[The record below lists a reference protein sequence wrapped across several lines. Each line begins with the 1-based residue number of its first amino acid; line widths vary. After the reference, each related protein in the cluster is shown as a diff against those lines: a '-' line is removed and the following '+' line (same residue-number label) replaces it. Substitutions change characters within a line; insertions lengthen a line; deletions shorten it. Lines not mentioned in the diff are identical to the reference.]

1 MTLTEISLKKPVF
14 SWMLMVAFIFFG
26 SIAFRGMGVSELP
39 DVDFPVVNIGVT
51 WEGAAAEVMELD
63 VVDVIES
70 AMISL
75 EGVKSLSSRANRGS
89 ANITVEFELDQNID
103 VALQEVQTKLAQF
116 QRQLPND
123 VDPPIVSKVNPEDRP
138 IMWLSITSKDAPK
151 RELMTYV
158 RDNIRDRF
166 IAVSGVSD
174 IILGGFVDPNVRV
187 WLSDEK
193 LKKYDLTAIDIMSAI
208 NREHSELPGGLFETP
223 KEEFSVRM
231 LGEAPNVED
240 FKKIIINSRG
250 GRPVYTQ
257 ITLNDVARVEDGLAD
272 VRRISRVQGQSSI
285 GLGIRKIR
293 GSNSV
298 EVAQQVKKRMEEVR
312 EILPE
317 GYDIGVNYD
326 GTIFIEDSIR
336 ELYRTLV
343 LSALLTSLVCW
354 LFLGS
359 FGATINIMLSIP
371 TAIIG
376 SFIALQFFGFTLNT
390 FTLLALTLAVGLVV
404 DDNIM
409 ILENI
414 TRYFGLVKS
423 RVEACL
429 KGTVEVTFAAIVS
442 AIAIIAIFLP
452 VGFMDGVI
460 GKYFFEFAVTIT
472 VAVLFSLIDALS
484 LTPMRASK
492 MMKATNVEGIGP
504 VKVMMKFLTRIYAKA
519 LKFSLNYRFF
529 VLGFALLFF
538 IGTSF
543 IFKNLPKEFTPPQDM
558 GRLMLRLTTDLGSS
572 LEYTDSVARQV
583 EEILSEQKMVVRYFG
598 AIGGFG
604 GNEANTANFFI
615 TLTDYNKRPIEPGSS
630 RPLSAQEFANVLRE
644 EFKKIEGGR
653 VFVQDPS
660 TGGIGGRRGYP
671 IEFNVQGGSWDG
683 LFEVSQKMLKAMEAS
698 GLMTDVDTNYRG
710 TVPELH
716 IVPDRAK
723 ALARGVSVQD
733 IGQVVRAMVSG
744 VIAGKF
750 SKDGRRYDIRVKID
764 ENEFKDPE
772 QIKAIQVRNNR
783 GELISLGEVANVE
796 IKQGV
801 QTIYREDRAR
811 SVGIYANVAE
821 NSSQAEA
828 IAEVRRLAK
837 DILPAGYIIQETG
850 SSRTFQESFQSLLL
864 VFIIGIAIAYMVLAS
879 QFNSFIQPLIIL
891 TALPFSISGAFI
903 ALSVVGLSLNI
914 YSIIGM
920 ILLMGIV
927 KKNSIILVD
936 YTNQLRL
943 EGRSIRE
950 ALEEACP
957 IRLRPI
963 VMTSFST
970 VAGAIPAAIAFGPGS
985 ETRVPMAVS
994 VMGGLVVSTL
1004 LTLFVV
1010 PALYSLVTR
1019 ELTEEE
1025 KSEQI

>member
-1 MTLTEISLKKPVF
+1 MTLTELSLKKPVF

-26 SIAFRGMGVSELP
+26 AIAFRGMGVSELP

-89 ANITVEFELDQNID
+89 ANITVEFELEQNID

-123 VDPPIVSKVNPEDRP
+123 IDPPIVSKVNPEDRP
-138 IMWLSITSKDAPK
+138 IMWLAITSKNTSR

-158 RDNIRDRF
+158 RDSIRDRF
-166 IAVSGVSD
+166 IAVNGVSD

-187 WLSDEK
+187 WLSDKK

-223 KEEFSVRM
+223 KQEFSVRM

-250 GRPVYTQ
+250 GRPIYTP
-257 ITLNDVARVEDGLAD
+257 ITISDVARVEDGLAD
-272 VRRISRVQGQSSI
+272 VRRISRVQGESSI

-317 GYDIGVNYD
+317 GYEIGINFD
-326 GTIFIEDSIR
+326 GTVFIEDSIK
-336 ELYRTLV
+336 ELYRTLI

-423 RVEACL
+423 RVEAAL

-472 VAVLFSLIDALS
+472 VAVLFSLVDALS

-504 VKVMMKFLTRIYAKA
+504 VKVMMKFLTKTYARS
-519 LKFSLNYRFF
+519 LKFSLNYRFI
-529 VLGFALLFF
+529 VLGFAILFF

-543 IFKNLPKEFTPPQDM
+543 IFKNLPKEFTPPQDQ
-558 GRLMLRLTTDLGSS
+558 GRLLLRLTTDLGSS
-572 LEYTDSVARQV
+572 LEFTDGIARQV
-583 EEILSEQKMVVRYFG
+583 EKILSEQKMVVRYFG

-604 GNEANTANFFI
+604 GNEANTANFFV
-615 TLTDYNKRPIEPGSS
+615 TLADYDKRPIEPGRSK
-630 RPLSAQEFANVLRE
+630 PLSAQEFADVLRA
-644 EFKKIEGGR
+644 EFRKVEGGR
-653 VFVQDPS
+653 IFVQDPS

-671 IEFNVQGGSWDG
+671 IEFNVQGGSWDE
-683 LFEVSQKMLKAMEAS
+683 LFEVSQNMLKAMEDS

-716 IVPDRAK
+716 IVPDREK

-783 GELISLGEVANVE
+783 GELIALGEVASVE
-796 IKQGV
+796 LKQGV
-801 QTIYREDRAR
+801 QTIFREDRAR
-811 SVGIYANVAE
+811 SVGIYANVAST
-821 NSSQAEA
+821 SSQAEA

-837 DILPAGYIIQETG
+837 EILPAGYVLQETG

-864 VFIIGIAIAYMVLAS
+864 VFIIGIAVAYMVLAS
-879 QFNSFIQPLIIL
+879 QFNSFVQPLVIL

-903 ALSVVGLSLNI
+903 GLSVMGLSLNI

-936 YTNQLRL
+936 YTNQLRA

-994 VMGGLVVSTL
+994 VMGGVLVSTL

-1019 ELTEEE
+1019 ELTDEERD
-1025 KSEQI
+1025 EQI

>member
-1 MTLTEISLKKPVF
+1 VTLTELSLKKPVF

-26 SIAFRGMGVSELP
+26 AIAFRGMGVSELP

-89 ANITVEFELDQNID
+89 ANITVEFELEQNID

-123 VDPPIVSKVNPEDRP
+123 IDPPIVSKVNPEDRP
-138 IMWLSITSKDAPK
+138 IMWLAITSKNTSR

-158 RDNIRDRF
+158 RDSIRDRF
-166 IAVSGVSD
+166 IAVNGVSD

-187 WLSDEK
+187 WLSDKK

-223 KEEFSVRM
+223 KQEFSVRM

-250 GRPVYTQ
+250 GRPIYTP
-257 ITLNDVARVEDGLAD
+257 ITISDVARVEDGLAD
-272 VRRISRVQGQSSI
+272 VRRISRVQGESSI

-317 GYDIGVNYD
+317 GYEIGINFD
-326 GTIFIEDSIR
+326 GTVFIEDSIK
-336 ELYRTLV
+336 ELYRTLI

-423 RVEACL
+423 RVEAAL

-472 VAVLFSLIDALS
+472 VAVLFSLVDALS

-504 VKVMMKFLTRIYAKA
+504 VKVMMKFLTKTYARS
-519 LKFSLNYRFF
+519 LKFSLNYRFI
-529 VLGFALLFF
+529 VLGFAILFF

-543 IFKNLPKEFTPPQDM
+543 IFKNLPKEFTPPQDQ
-558 GRLMLRLTTDLGSS
+558 GRLLLRLTTDLGSS
-572 LEYTDSVARQV
+572 LEFTDGIARQV
-583 EEILSEQKMVVRYFG
+583 EKILSEQKMVVRYFG

-604 GNEANTANFFI
+604 GNEANTANFFV
-615 TLTDYNKRPIEPGSS
+615 TLADYDKRPIEPGRSK
-630 RPLSAQEFANVLRE
+630 PLSAQEFADVLRA
-644 EFKKIEGGR
+644 EFRKVEGGR
-653 VFVQDPS
+653 IFVQDPS

-671 IEFNVQGGSWDG
+671 IEFNVQGGSWDE
-683 LFEVSQKMLKAMEAS
+683 LFEVSQNMLKAMEDS

-716 IVPDRAK
+716 IVPDREK

-783 GELISLGEVANVE
+783 GELIALGEVASVE
-796 IKQGV
+796 LKQGV
-801 QTIYREDRAR
+801 QTIFREDRAR
-811 SVGIYANVAE
+811 SVGIYANVAST
-821 NSSQAEA
+821 SSQAEA

-837 DILPAGYIIQETG
+837 EILPAGYVLQETG

-864 VFIIGIAIAYMVLAS
+864 VFIIGIAVAYMVLAS
-879 QFNSFIQPLIIL
+879 QFNSFVQPLVIL

-903 ALSVVGLSLNI
+903 GLSVMGLSLNI

-936 YTNQLRL
+936 YTNQLRA

-994 VMGGLVVSTL
+994 VMGGVLVSTL

-1019 ELTEEE
+1019 ELTDEERD
-1025 KSEQI
+1025 EQI